1 MERDPSRV
9 APHHLDDHDAM
20 VRLSGR
26 VQAIDRVGRECHGGV
41 EAEAGG
47 RADDIVVDCLGHAD
61 HGDAAL
67 TELLR
72 DRQGA
77 VAADDDDRVEP
88 HLVEHLDDA
97 IGIIV
102 RALGCL
108 HGVRE
113 RVAAI
118 GGAENRPAES
128 QDAGDIAR
136 RERARPIG
144 FNQSVEAVLQA
155 DAVDPGIRRGL
166 HDRADD
172 GVQPGRVAAAGEH
185 ADPSDLSQ
193 HLLTFRTLPRN

>member
-1 MERDPSRV
+1 MRRLDQRNGSPFWIRPFRDNDNAELGAPAIAREQTFRNDLDVERNLGDENRIGAARDAGMERDPSRV

-47 RADDIVVDCLGHAD
+47 RADDIVVDRLGHAD

-72 DRQGA
+72 DRQRA

-102 RALGCL
+102 RALG
-108 HGVRE
+108 
-113 RVAAI
+113 
-118 GGAENRPAES
+118 
-128 QDAGDIAR
+128 
-136 RERARPIG
+136 
-144 FNQSVEAVLQA
+144 
-155 DAVDPGIRRGL
+155 
-166 HDRADD
+166 
-172 GVQPGRVAAAGEH
+172 
-185 ADPSDLSQ
+185 
-193 HLLTFRTLPRN
+193 